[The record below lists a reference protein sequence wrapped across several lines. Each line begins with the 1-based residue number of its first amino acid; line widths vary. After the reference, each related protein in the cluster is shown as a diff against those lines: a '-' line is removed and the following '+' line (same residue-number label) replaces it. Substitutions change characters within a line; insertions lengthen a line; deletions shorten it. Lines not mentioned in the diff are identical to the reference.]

1 MEVGADQT
9 LPSPRK
15 RERPQHRAVAA
26 ADLQIAPRV
35 REKAAG
41 ETYDQLVARHEP
53 EMLGFD
59 LCERGERSGIEAADG
74 VGELGREHRN
84 ALVLRGVAAA
94 RRTMPARR
102 PRGLLRP
109 DRFVRPAAE
118 AQPLRNGR
126 AVHRASALT
135 VTPAI
140 ISPRPSNWM
149 AGNGSPNSTIEP
161 IGTNTKLSAMNG

>member
-1 MEVGADQT
+1 MQVGADQT
-9 LPSPRK
+9 LPSARL
-15 RERPQHRAVAA
+15 RERAQHGAVTA
-26 ADLQIAPRV
+26 ADLQIAPCTRKEPV
-35 REKAAG
+35 S
-41 ETYDQLVARHEP
+41 ETDDQLVARHEP
-53 EMLGFD
+53 EMRGFD
-59 LCERGERSGIEAADG
+59 LGERGERNGIKAADG

-102 PRGLLRP
+102 PRGLLWP